1 MKGWVISME
10 KLIVEDLNKVYPG
23 SKKKEATQALENI
36 NLKIKEKEFAVIVG
50 PSGCGKSTLLNII
63 GGLDFATSGSVKVD
77 GNEVKKPGVDRGF
90 VFQAYSLFPWLTV
103 EENVEFG
110 LKNKK
115 IPKEERK
122 RIAQKYIDL
131 VNLNG
136 FEKAL
141 PKELSG
147 GMKQRC
153 AIARTLANS
162 PSMLL
167 MDEPFAALDAQT
179 RIIMQELTAG
189 ISRNTGTTVLF
200 ITHDIDEAIILAD
213 TIYVMSRRPG
223 RIMEAI
229 PVKYEGKRNHDM
241 LMEEEFIKMKQKI
254 MGMLYQMSA
263 DGTVSE

>member
-1 MKGWVISME
+1 MDE
-10 KLIVEDLNKVYPG
+10 LIVEHLNKTYPG
-23 SKKKEATQALENI
+23 SKKNDPTEALRDI
-36 NLKIKEKEFAVIVG
+36 NLRVKQKEFAVIVG

-63 GGLDFATSGSVKVD
+63 GGLDTATSGSILVGD
-77 GNEVKKPGVDRGF
+77 REVSGPGPDRGF
-90 VFQAYSLFPWLTV
+90 VFQSYSLFPWLTV

-115 IPKEERK
+115 MPKWERK
-122 RIAQKYIDL
+122 QIVKKYIDL
-131 VNLNG
+131 VKLTG

-179 RIIMQELTAG
+179 RVVMQELTAG
-189 ISRNTGTTVLF
+189 ISRETGMTVLF
-200 ITHDIDEAIILAD
+200 ITHDIDEAILLAD

-223 RIMEAI
+223 TFIETI
-229 PVKYEGKRNHDM
+229 PVTYDGVRSHDM
-241 LMEEEFIKMKQKI
+241 LMEEQFIKMKQRI
-254 MGMLYQMSA
+254 MNMLYQMAEDASM
-263 DGTVSE
+263 GK

>member
-1 MKGWVISME
+1 ME
-10 KLIVEDLNKVYPG
+10 KLVVENLNKIYPG
-23 SKKKEATQALENI
+23 NKKKEATQALQNI
-36 NLKIKEKEFAVIVG
+36 NLAIKEKEFAVIVG

-63 GGLDFATSGSVKVD
+63 GGLDSATSGSVRVD
-77 GNEVKKPGVDRGF
+77 GIEVTKPGVDRGF
-90 VFQAYSLFPWLTV
+90 VFQGYSLFPWLTV

-122 RIAQKYIDL
+122 RIAKKYIDV
-131 VNLNG
+131 VNLTG

-179 RIIMQELTAG
+179 RIIMQELTAS

-223 RIMEAI
+223 TIMEEI
-229 PVKYEGKRNHDM
+229 PVEYAGKRNHDM
-241 LMEEEFIKMKQKI
+241 LMEEKFIKMKQKI
-254 MGMLYQMSA
+254 MGMLYQMASDA
-263 DGTVSE
+263 AIGK